1 MNTPQNKVKYLKHAK
16 MKKLIYGG
24 LFLALVGISIVG
36 CEKKII
42 QPTNHHELT
51 SDQSNLKFDSNVTTD
66 GVLLIFNSLADYEN
80 LWSPNDVIPSQSAAQ
95 INQFVN
101 DLSSVNYSKFKTS
114 QNFETIKNAGLEEE
128 FPSLIFELLNKD
140 GAIQVGTHVFYFDF
154 IAKKGYAIKKEDKA
168 NSYSDLIIGNVS
180 NPKVQMYNWEDEMIV
195 WANDPA
201 AKLGCSENTANIGEN
216 SKTFV
221 DNLEWSLLLNGNV
234 FQNTLNASVQYKK
247 FDGELKAKYRW
258 TPGGWDFYCKVV
270 LRQKTQD
277 LSASID
283 GKIVWSSSWKTA
295 DIPIKLEWQR
305 RYKLKCKTDTG
316 YLPLN
321 NFGTGVATGQS
332 WHGIRACAKYIMG
345 ASAYANINGNWE
357 LLAFGTPGNNINGT
371 LYQVSINSGY

>member
-1 MNTPQNKVKYLKHAK
+1 
-16 MKKLIYGG
+16 MKKLIYGS
-24 LFLALVGISIVG
+24 LFLALVGIGIVG

-51 SDQSNLKFDSNVTTD
+51 SDRSNLKFDSNVTTD

-80 LWSPNDVIPSQSAAQ
+80 LWSPNDVIPSQSAEQ

-101 DLSSVNYSKFKTS
+101 NLSSVNYSKFKTS
-114 QNFETIKNAGLEEE
+114 QNFETIKNAGREEE

-201 AKLGCSENTANIGEN
+201 AKLGCSENSASTSEDSK
-216 SKTFV
+216 SKT
-221 DNLEWSLLLNGNV
+221 DLIEWTFLINGNA

-247 FDGELKAKYRW
+247 FDSELKVKYRW
-258 TPGGWDFYCKVV
+258 TPGGWDFYSKVV

-283 GKIVWSSSWKTA
+283 GKIVWSLTWKTA
-295 DIPIKLEWQR
+295 DIPVKLEWQR
-305 RYKLKCKTDTG
+305 RYKLKCKSDTG
-316 YLPLN
+316 YQALN
-321 NFGTGVATGQS
+321 DFGTGVATGQS
-332 WHGIRACAKYIMG
+332 WHGIRACTKYIMG
-345 ASAYANINGNWE
+345 ANAYAKINGNWE
-357 LLAFGTPGNNINGT
+357 LMDFDTPNKNVNGT
-371 LYQVSINSGY
+371 LYQVRINSGY

>member
-1 MNTPQNKVKYLKHAK
+1 

-24 LFLALVGISIVG
+24 LFLAIVGITMGG
-36 CEKKII
+36 CEKKTI
-42 QPTNHHELT
+42 QPTNSINL
-51 SDQSNLKFDSNVTTD
+51 DQIDLKSTTIVSTD
-66 GVLLIFNSLADYEN
+66 GTLLIFNSLADYEN
-80 LWSPNDVIPSQSAAQ
+80 LWTQNEENLSQTEGQ
-95 INQFVN
+95 VTQLINS
-101 DLSSVNYSKFKTS
+101 LSSMNYLKFKAS

-168 NSYSDLIIGNVS
+168 SSYSDLITGNVS
-180 NPKVQMYNWEDEMIV
+180 NPKVQMYNWEDEMVV

-201 AKLGCSENTANIGEN
+201 AKLGCSENSASTSEDSK
-216 SKTFV
+216 SKT
-221 DNLEWSLLLNGNV
+221 DLIEWTFLINGNA

-258 TPGGWDFYCKVV
+258 TPGGWDFYSKVV

-283 GKIVWSSSWKTA
+283 GEIVWTASWKTA

-305 RYKLKCKTDTG
+305 RYKLKCKSDSG
-316 YLPLN
+316 YQPLN
-321 NFGTGVATGQS
+321 DFGTGVATGQS
-332 WHGIRACAKYIMG
+332 WHGIRACTKYIMG
-345 ASAYANINGNWE
+345 ANAYAKINGNWE
-357 LLAFGTPGNNINGT
+357 LMDFDTPSKNVNGT
-371 LYQVSINSGY
+371 LYQVRINKGY